1 MFPCRLAE
9 ISAAKVTLE
18 KDMKVKISDM
28 AVAKDRLEKQME
40 GKITELSAAKDALA
54 KELED
59 KIEQLT
65 EMSAAKDAHEKDLD
79 GKIKQLTEMSVAK
92 ETLRKE
98 KEGEIRKLSVEIQ
111 EKSEKIDNLVS
122 TNQSLSNDI
131 ASWKSENEALS
142 MVIIAHHLSLNM
154 KLSICLSPASPLCL

>member
-1 MFPCRLAE
+1 
-9 ISAAKVTLE
+9 
-18 KDMKVKISDM
+18 MKVKISDM

-40 GKITELSAAKDALA
+40 GKIAELSAAKDALA
-54 KELED
+54 KELEG

-65 EMSAAKDAHEKDLD
+65 EMSAAKDALKKDLD

-92 ETLRKE
+92 ETLRKG
-98 KEGEIRKLSVEIQ
+98 KEGEIKKLSVEIQ

-122 TNQSLSNDI
+122 TIQSLSNDI

-142 MVIIAHHLSLNM
+142 MVIIAFHLFFVHL
-154 KLSICLSPASPLCL
+154 KLSICHSPASPLCL

>member
-1 MFPCRLAE
+1 
-9 ISAAKVTLE
+9 
-18 KDMKVKISDM
+18 MKVKISDM

-54 KELED
+54 KELEG

-65 EMSAAKDAHEKDLD
+65 KMSAAKDAHEKDLD

-98 KEGEIRKLSVEIQ
+98 KEGEIKKLSVEIQ

-131 ASWKSENEALS
+131 ASWKRENEALS
-142 MVIIAHHLSLNM
+142 MVIIALHLSFAYEVIN
-154 KLSICLSPASPLCL
+154 LS